1 MKLLT
6 ILSLFFALSTSLA
19 FAGQTACP
27 QFFVN
32 GQSPEYL
39 NNKVSAK
46 TRELCNSGYAV
57 GHSGQTRT
65 PLWAAERITRER
77 LEAGRGLPRANDFRP
92 DDRLPASERAEL
104 RDYARSG
111 YDRGH
116 QVPAADSASA
126 AEQTQSFL
134 LSNMIPQNANNNRNL
149 HEGIESAV
157 RKEAKKTGELY
168 VITGPLYQGDNL
180 QSLKG
185 RVLVPSGIFKCIFYP
200 RANKA
205 GCYVENN
212 AEGFSYNVASVS
224 EVEKAAGI
232 NLFPALPPDVKDRAA
247 QLPVPT
253 PHSQGRR

>member
-1 MKLLT
+1 MSKVLSFLLLIT
-6 ILSLFFALSTSLA
+6 LQASLA
-19 FAGQTACP
+19 LAGQIACP
-27 QFFVN
+27 EFFP
-32 GQSPEYL
+32 GGSAPEYV
-39 NNKVSAK
+39 NQKVAAK
-46 TRELCNSGYAV
+46 TRQLCNDGFAV
-57 GHSGQTRT
+57 GHSGVTRT
-65 PLWAAERITRER
+65 PLWAAEHMTKRR
-77 LEAGRGLPRANDFRP
+77 LDSGKGLPRANDFRP
-92 DDRLPASERAEL
+92 DNRLPASERAEL

-116 QVPAADSASA
+116 QVPAADSAST
-126 AEQTQSFL
+126 AEQSQSFL
-134 LSNMIPQNANNNRNL
+134 LSNMIPQNAHNNRHL

-200 RANKA
+200 SANKA

-247 QLPVPT
+247 HLPVPT
-253 PHSQGRR
+253 PHSQGKR